1 MGSKSSDRGVR
12 RHNPC
17 QRSINGW
24 YGISLAGLS
33 HESFAKHSSG
43 SVHVGMFITFRF
55 FSGAGAFM
63 ILSAV
68 PIWMSE
74 VAPPLNRGFLVDL
87 HGASLLFGYVIAMWT
102 GYGFFFYDSINA
114 WRAAMGE
121 WIFPLIENEC

>member
-1 MGSKSSDRGVR
+1 
-12 RHNPC
+12 
-17 QRSINGW
+17 
-24 YGISLAGLS
+24 
-33 HESFAKHSSG
+33 
-43 SVHVGMFITFRF
+43 MFITFRF

-114 WRAAMGE
+114 WRPAMGMCHYSLRKNQ
-121 WIFPLIENEC
+121 P